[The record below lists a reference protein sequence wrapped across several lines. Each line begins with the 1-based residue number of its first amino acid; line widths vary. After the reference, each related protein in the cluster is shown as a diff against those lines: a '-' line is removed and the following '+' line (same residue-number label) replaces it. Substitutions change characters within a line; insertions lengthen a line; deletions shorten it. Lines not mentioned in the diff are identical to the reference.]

1 MKNDINNL
9 SAKELFELARKR
21 EQEEWERTREE
32 RRGKI
37 RALRAERNSLQKSHA
52 KAIKRLQ
59 QVHAAELAS
68 IDSQIAE
75 LTGQRVASRGKGS
88 RSSGQ
93 TATGAVMDYISKAGQ
108 ASSKAIK
115 AALDEQ
121 GAPTAHISQTLAYL
135 VRQGQVERVGRGMYR
150 KVA

>member
-1 MKNDINNL
+1 MNSDISHL

-37 RALRAERNSLQKSHA
+37 QALRAERKSLQKSHA
-52 KAIKRLQ
+52 KALKQLQ

-68 IDSQIAE
+68 IDSQISE
-75 LTGQRVASRGKGS
+75 LTGQRVASTGKGS

-93 TATGAVMDYISKAGQ
+93 TATGAVMEYINKAGQ

-115 AALDEQ
+115 AALEEQ

>member
-1 MKNDINNL
+1 MKKNFEDM
-9 SAKELFELARKR
+9 SARELFDLARER
-21 EQEEWERTREE
+21 EKAEWERTREE

-37 RALRAERNSLQKSHA
+37 QALRADRKSLQKSHA
-52 KAIKRLQ
+52 KALKQLQ

-75 LTGQRVASRGKGS
+75 LTGQRVASRGKGL

-93 TATGAVMDYISKAGQ
+93 TATGAVMEYIGKAGQ